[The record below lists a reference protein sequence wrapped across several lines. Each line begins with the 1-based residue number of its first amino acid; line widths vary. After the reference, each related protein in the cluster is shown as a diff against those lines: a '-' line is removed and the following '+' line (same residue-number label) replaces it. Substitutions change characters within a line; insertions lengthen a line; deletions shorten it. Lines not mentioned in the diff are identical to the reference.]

1 MDKQIKCGHC
11 ANWNDGNEENCTQC
25 GKMIN
30 EVYLKE
36 KEILSKAQG
45 MRLPLIEI
53 PEDDNFIKK
62 GLKYGFR
69 FGQLIFFAIISFV
82 AAMSA
87 STVH

>member
-1 MDKQIKCGHC
+1 MSKQIKCNHC
-11 ANWNDGNEENCTQC
+11 SNWNDGSEVNCTQC

-36 KEILSKAQG
+36 KEILSKVEG

-53 PEDDNFIKK
+53 PKDDNFLLK
-62 GLKYGFR
+62 GSKYAFR
-69 FGQLIFFAIISFV
+69 FGQLIFFAIISMI
-82 AAMSA
+82 AAISA